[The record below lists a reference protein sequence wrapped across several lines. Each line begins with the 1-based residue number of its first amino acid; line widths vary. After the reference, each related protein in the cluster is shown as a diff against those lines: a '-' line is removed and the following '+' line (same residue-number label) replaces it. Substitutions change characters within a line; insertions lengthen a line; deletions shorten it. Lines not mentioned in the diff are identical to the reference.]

1 MPRAIWNGTVIA
13 ESADCEVVEGNLYFP
28 PCALRAACFEPSERT
43 TVCGWKGV
51 ASYYD
56 LVVDG
61 KRNEAAAWVYR
72 NPKPAAANI
81 RDMVAF
87 WNGVTVER

>member
-1 MPRAIWNGTVIA
+1 MARAIWNGTVIA
-13 ESADCEVVEGNLYFP
+13 ESTACETVEGNLYFP
-28 PCALRAACFEPSERT
+28 PCALTMAYFEPNART
-43 TVCGWKGV
+43 TICSWKGT

-56 LVVDG
+56 IVVAG

-72 NPKPAAANI
+72 NPKPEASNI

>member
-13 ESADCEVVEGNLYFP
+13 ESAACESVEGNLYFP
-28 PCALRAACFEPSERT
+28 PCALKTDCFEPSART
-43 TVCGWKGV
+43 SVCSWKGT
-51 ASYYD
+51 ANYYD
-56 LVVDG
+56 VVVDG

-72 NPKPAAANI
+72 NPAPAAANI

>member
-1 MPRAIWNGTVIA
+1 MARAIWNGTVIA
-13 ESADCEVVEGNLYFP
+13 ESAAFETVEGNVYFP
-28 PCALRAACFEPSERT
+28 PRALKMAYFEPSTRT
-43 TVCGWKGV
+43 TICSWKGT

-56 LVVDG
+56 IVVDG

-72 NPKPAAANI
+72 NPRQEAANI